1 MEVLAAI
8 HGFLCLVALRLSIES
23 LVAGDW
29 DEPEYV
35 EVAKYQHEPMKEVFA
50 FLLRGDQNS

>member
-8 HGFLCLVALRLSIES
+8 HWFLCLVAVRLSIES
-23 LVAGDW
+23 PVAGNW
-29 DEPEYV
+29 DHPEYMH
-35 EVAKYQHEPMKEVFA
+35 VASYEHEPMKEVFT